1 MRVKKMVAELAMERR
16 RFSEETE
23 LLKSEISNFLCH
35 YKDVIIPTLQSEE
48 GSLKAKLE
56 EGEALNIPDDSGNT
70 PAAPDISVL
79 GVDLTVQ
86 NEVRLITSDAV
97 K

>member
-1 MRVKKMVAELAMERR
+1 MVAELAMERR

-35 YKDVIIPTLQSEE
+35 YKDVIIPALQLEE

-56 EGEALNIPDDSGNT
+56 VGEALNIPDDSGNT
-70 PAAPDISVL
+70 PAVQDISVP
-79 GVDLTVQ
+79 GASAVDLTVQ
-86 NEVRLITSDAV
+86 DKVRLLTSDAV

>member
-1 MRVKKMVAELAMERR
+1 MPIFLTGIPTRVKKMVAELGMERR

-35 YKDVIIPTLQSEE
+35 YKDVIIPALQSEE
-48 GSLKAKLE
+48 ASLKAKLE

-79 GVDLTVQ
+79 GL
-86 NEVRLITSDAV
+86 RR
-97 K
+97 

>member
-35 YKDVIIPTLQSEE
+35 YKDVIIPTLQSE
-48 GSLKAKLE
+48 AKLE